1 MVYEKRRYSR
11 CGFPNIIVEYT
22 LTSHIADTV
31 STGLLHDFSSTG
43 LCVMTHDPLEEG
55 QEIIIKSMLTHE
67 SIHAVVRWCC
77 VTGNAVYKVGLALK
91 KQEKL

>member
-1 MVYEKRRYSR
+1 MKYEKRRYSR
-11 CGFPNIIVEYT
+11 CGIPHIIIEYT
-22 LTSHIADTV
+22 LTSHNTDTV
-31 STGLLHDFSSTG
+31 STGLLYDFSSEG
-43 LCVMTHDPLEEG
+43 LCVMTHHPLEEG

-77 VTGNAVYKVGLALK
+77 ETGNTVYKVGMALK